1 MLPAGNHRLITVSLV
16 LLFFFFF
23 FFSVSHTAHTPGY
36 TQNMH
41 KGLEVDEKSSA
52 ETCRNI
58 HTQAWTHTNPHP
70 LSHTENDELQWV
82 LVCKQIGMKDCSDHR
97 LAMHC
102 FSVLFFFYGG
112 GTWFSFVL
120 ACKIQTAENETRVSV
135 LARRRAACI
144 FIAAYFAAWHLKGAV
159 LCASSNAAAS
169 SRCLTVGG
177 GLFCM
182 QLTWPCTIALG
193 WYVCICAF
201 LQKKTCVF
209 KVWVRHRSG
218 LTYIILCDHT
228 QTHRM

>member
-1 MLPAGNHRLITVSLV
+1 MQKYTYTSMDTHKPTSTLTHRKWWIAVGAGLQTDRHEGLLRSSFSNA
-16 LLFFFFF
+16 LLFCFVFF
-23 FFSVSHTAHTPGY
+23 
-36 TQNMH
+36 
-41 KGLEVDEKSSA
+41 L
-52 ETCRNI
+52 
-58 HTQAWTHTNPHP
+58 W
-70 LSHTENDELQWV
+70 
-82 LVCKQIGMKDCSDHR
+82 
-97 LAMHC
+97 
-102 FSVLFFFYGG
+102 G

-193 WYVCICAF
+193 WCVCIWAF